1 MFSFFKSK
9 SLEPFWTYQ
18 SSGYIWRMLF
28 SNDDYA
34 VIENRIKE
42 TKTVNFSAVNLSDG
56 KIIWRNF
63 SLEEPWFVGL
73 EAVHDNFV
81 FLHGYFDPNLPEHQ
95 GIYCVNGK
103 TGDLLW
109 YDQNFSFFSYA
120 EGILYVYKDDAA
132 GRKYFSL
139 EPVTG
144 ETVSEFGDDNSESE
158 TKRSEY
164 PALEGYQDV
173 QFAERMDVLNPQFAD
188 IKTLLDKHS
197 AKIDETIGIDY
208 IDRGENIIFGVH
220 HSGLK
225 GNLCYTMLIVE
236 SRTAKVK
243 LNELL
248 ADDLTGQAGDL
259 FFLKSNR
266 LISVKNR
273 TILQVHS
280 LES

>member
-1 MFSFFKSK
+1 
-9 SLEPFWTYQ
+9 
-18 SSGYIWRMLF
+18 MLF

>member
-9 SLEPFWTYQ
+9 SLVPLWTYH

-28 SNDDYA
+28 SNDGYA

-109 YDQNFSFFSYA
+109 YEQNFSFFSYA
-120 EGILYVYKDDAA
+120 AGILYVYKDDAA

-139 EPVTG
+139 EPESG
-144 ETVSEFGDDNSESE
+144 KIIAEFGDDNSVVES
-158 TKRSEY
+158 KRAEY
-164 PALEGYQDV
+164 PQLEGYQDV
-173 QFAERMDVLNPQFAD
+173 YFADRMDITNPQYSDFK
-188 IKTLLDKHS
+188 ILLSKHIP
-197 AKIDETIGIDY
+197 KIDETIGIDY
-208 IDRGENIIFGVH
+208 IDHGENVIFGVH

-243 LNELL
+243 LADLL

-259 FFLKSNR
+259 FFFKSNR
-266 LISVKNR
+266 LVSVKNR
-273 TILQVHS
+273 IILQVHLLDS
-280 LES
+280 